1 MHSFWQ
7 ISEARFPALHCE
19 EQIMDNGI
27 TIYCGTGRGKTAAAI
42 GSGVQAACEGK
53 VVVMISFLKGQT
65 NTDLDFLR
73 KLEPDIKVFNFD
85 KYAQSYSF
93 LTPSQQEEEQAHVR
107 NGLNYAKKVL
117 QTEECDMLI
126 LDEVLDLP
134 SCGIVSEDELIPLL
148 MHVPEKMELI
158 MTGTARCEK
167 LWKYVGRVTEVTTLK
182 ESGDRIIR

>member
-1 MHSFWQ
+1 MEKGFVK
-7 ISEARFPALHCE
+7 
-19 EQIMDNGI
+19 
-27 TIYCGTGRGKTAAAI
+27 IYCG
-42 GSGVQAACEGK
+42 EGK
-53 VVVMISFLKGQT
+53 GKSTASLGRALVCASEGKSVFVIQFLKGRMT
-65 NTDLDFLR
+65 GKLDYFKR
-73 KLEPDIKVFNFD
+73 LEPDIKVFNFD